1 MPGSSK
7 RDQIESLLPIIGLI
21 GIVVLTVSIL
31 LPFAPAILWGI
42 ILSVAFGPAH
52 RRLTRRLGDRRSLS
66 AALIGVLLVV
76 TLVLPMIFL
85 SRSIIAFIPDAIAWF
100 SESGL
105 SEELAKEGISLE
117 RYIDGGSATSLW
129 RTLVADFQAI
139 TSHYGEE
146 LRPVAFW
153 LIDEGR
159 LLGLFVIEFA
169 LGVMLA
175 IILLNQSDQ
184 IGRMVGV
191 GSQRLGGELARELV
205 ADTTIAIRSSVFGV
219 LGSAAAQT
227 AVASIAYVIVGVPHW
242 PVLALLTF
250 VLGLIQIGP
259 ILIWLPICFWL
270 WTNEQIGLAMFMGV
284 WGLFAVGLTDNLV
297 KALVV
302 SRGAGVPAILAF
314 LGALGGLLTWGIVG
328 LFVGP
333 VIVAVAYRILRQW
346 LADNAVGD
354 ATAETEPA
362 SET

>member
-1 MPGSSK
+1 MSDSSK

-21 GIVVLTVSIL
+21 GIIVLTVSIL
-31 LPFAPAILWGI
+31 LPFAPAIIWGI
-42 ILSVAFGPAH
+42 ILSVAFSPAH
-52 RRLTRRLGDRRSLS
+52 RRLSRRLGGRPSVS
-66 AALIGVLLVV
+66 AAFIGLLLIV
-76 TLVLPMIFL
+76 TLVIPMIFL
-85 SRSIIAFIPDAIAWF
+85 SRSIIAFIPDAIAWVG
-100 SESGL
+100 ESRL
-105 SEELAKEGISLE
+105 SQELARDGVFLE
-117 RYIDGGSATSLW
+117 EYLDGGAVTSLW
-129 RTLVADFQAI
+129 GTLVADLQYI
-139 TSHYGEE
+139 VSHYGEE

-159 LLGLFVIEFA
+159 LLGVFVMEFV

-175 IILLNQSDQ
+175 VILLNKSDQ
-184 IGRMVGV
+184 IGRMVGA
-191 GSQRLGGELARELV
+191 GSERLGGELARELV
-205 ADTTIAIRSSVFGV
+205 ADTRIAIRSSVFGV

-270 WTNEQIGLAMFMGV
+270 WTNDQIGLALFLGA
-284 WGLFAVGLTDNLV
+284 WGLLAVGLTDNLV

-333 VIVAVAYRILRQW
+333 VIMAVAYRILRQW
-346 LADNAVGD
+346 LSENAVDD
-354 ATAETEPA
+354 AATEREKA